1 MLIGVVGLIGSG
13 KGTVADRLV
22 QKHGFRK
29 DSFAKS
35 LKDAVS
41 SMFNW
46 DREMLEGK
54 TDESR
59 AWREK
64 PDAFWSKRFGKDVT
78 PRWVLQYFG
87 TEVMRGHM
95 YDAIW
100 VDSCIAR
107 YDGKPTVIADTR
119 FENEIKTI
127 REMGGKILLVK
138 RGQDPDWFTD
148 YVEGNI
154 EPKNVHS
161 SEYAWA
167 KSECDHLI
175 TNNGTLE
182 ELHQQIDDL
191 IISNKITNTPAKTSD
206 PLQPLAIGANS
217 F

>member
-1 MLIGVVGLIGSG
+1 MLIGVVGLISSG

-87 TEVMRGHM
+87 TEVMRQGMH
-95 YDAIW
+95 DAIW

>member
-13 KGTVADRLV
+13 KGTVSDRLV
-22 QKHGFRK
+22 QKHNFRK

-54 TDESR
+54 TEESR

-64 PDAFWSKRFGKDVT
+64 PDVFWSKRFGKDVT

-87 TEVMRGHM
+87 TEVMRQGMH
-95 YDAIW
+95 DAIW
-100 VDSCIAR
+100 IDSCMAR

-119 FENEIKTI
+119 FENEIKII
-127 REMGGKILLVK
+127 REMGGSILLVK

-148 YVEGNI
+148 YVEGNVV
-154 EPKNVHS
+154 PKNVHL

-167 KSECDHLI
+167 KSEYDHLI
-175 TNNGTLE
+175 TNDGTLE
-182 ELHQQIDDL
+182 DLHSKIDDL
-191 IISNKITNTPAKTSD
+191 IVSDKITHTPTESTGTT
-206 PLQPLAIGANS
+206 QPLAIGANS

>member
-1 MLIGVVGLIGSG
+1 MLIGVVGLISSG
-13 KGTVADRLV
+13 KGTVADRLE
-22 QKHGFRK
+22 QEHKFRK

-54 TDESR
+54 SDKSR

-64 PDAFWSKRFGKDVT
+64 PDTFWIKRFGKDVT

-87 TEVMRGHM
+87 TEVMRQGMH
-95 YDAIW
+95 DSIW
-100 VDSCIAR
+100 IDSCLAR
-107 YDGKPTVIADTR
+107 YNGTPTVIADTR
-119 FENEIKTI
+119 FENEIKMI
-127 REMGGKILLVK
+127 RESGGKIILVK
-138 RGQDPDWFTD
+138 RGQDPDWFTS

-154 EPKNVHS
+154 IPAGIHS

-167 KSECDHLI
+167 KSDFDYVI
-175 TNNGTLE
+175 KNNGTLE
-182 ELHQQIDDL
+182 ELYKQVDDL
-191 IISNKITNTPAKTSD
+191 IVSNKITDTPSETTDTA
-206 PLQPLAIGANS
+206 QPLAIGANS

>member
-13 KGTVADRLV
+13 KGTVSDRLE
-22 QKHGFRK
+22 QKHNFRK

-64 PDAFWSKRFGKDVT
+64 PDVFWSKRFGKDVT

-87 TEVMRGHM
+87 TEVMRQGMH
-95 YDAIW
+95 DSIW
-100 VDSCIAR
+100 IDSCMAR

-119 FENEIKTI
+119 FENEIKII
-127 REMGGKILLVK
+127 REMGGSILLVK

-148 YVEGNI
+148 YVEGNVV
-154 EPKNVHS
+154 PKNIHL

-167 KSECDHLI
+167 KSEYDHLI
-175 TNNGTLE
+175 TNDGTLE
-182 ELHQQIDDL
+182 NLHSKIDNL
-191 IISNKITNTPAKTSD
+191 IVSDKITHTPTESTGTT
-206 PLQPLAIGANS
+206 QPLAIGANS

>member
-13 KGTVADRLV
+13 KGTVSDRLE
-22 QKHGFRK
+22 QKHNFRK
-29 DSFAKS
+29 DSFARS

-54 TDESR
+54 TEQSR

-64 PDAFWSKRFGKDVT
+64 PDVFWSKRFGKDVT

-87 TEVMRGHM
+87 TEVMRQGMH
-95 YDAIW
+95 DSIW
-100 VDSCIAR
+100 IDSCMAR

-119 FENEIKTI
+119 FENEIKII
-127 REMGGKILLVK
+127 REMGGSILLVK

-148 YVEGNI
+148 YVEGNVV
-154 EPKNVHS
+154 PKNIHL

-167 KSECDHLI
+167 KSEYDHLI
-175 TNNGTLE
+175 TNDGTLE
-182 ELHQQIDDL
+182 DLHSKIDDL
-191 IISNKITNTPAKTSD
+191 IVSDKITHTPTESTGTT
-206 PLQPLAIGANS
+206 QPLAIGANS